1 MGGSIRELCSAAM
14 RQNNLTVSTRYRVD
28 QVGSLVGLAGSGLAV
43 GVLPRLYTRGVDTDR
58 VRLAPLVQPRINRKL
73 MLFHRVKLREE
84 HPRAAALCA
93 LLVPAL
99 RDALAI

>member
-1 MGGSIRELCSAAM
+1 
-14 RQNNLTVSTRYRVD
+14 
-28 QVGSLVGLAGSGLAV
+28 
-43 GVLPRLYTRGVDTDR
+43 
-58 VRLAPLVQPRINRKL
+58 VRLVPLVQPQIKRKL
-73 MLFHRVKLREE
+73 MLFQRVKLREE